1 MKKTKVAGSLN
12 KYGFSQADTVW
23 SSDGISPTILAYNA
37 GQMGHQINILAG
49 GENEMGKRR
58 IRKLTE
64 GECYRLMGFEKK
76 DTEACKAAG
85 QSKATIF
92 HEAGDSLVTTVMAGI
107 FGELFGLDYEKAIND
122 YADKLHE
129 EVI

>member
-1 MKKTKVAGSLN
+1 MNKCVMIGSVHAPSFTEMTGRVYSTEGLSSCVRTFCGGGQETKIAIFGGN
-12 KYGFSQADTVW
+12 E
-23 SSDGISPTILAYNA
+23 N
-37 GQMGHQINILAG
+37 MGRL
-49 GENEMGKRR
+49 R

-85 QSKATIF
+85 QSKATIY
-92 HEAGDSLVTTVMAGI
+92 HQAGDSICVPVLVGI
-107 FGELFGLDYEKAIND
+107 FGELFGLDYEKAINE